1 MTNHH
6 LQFMLRHKAHSNQL
20 IVKLLINLAN
30 KTIKTTTINLAQ
42 AITLLHK

>member
-6 LQFMLRHKAHSNQL
+6 LQFNLRHKAHSNQL

-30 KTIKTTTINLAQ
+30 KVIKPSTIYLTQDIK
-42 AITLLHK
+42 LLHK